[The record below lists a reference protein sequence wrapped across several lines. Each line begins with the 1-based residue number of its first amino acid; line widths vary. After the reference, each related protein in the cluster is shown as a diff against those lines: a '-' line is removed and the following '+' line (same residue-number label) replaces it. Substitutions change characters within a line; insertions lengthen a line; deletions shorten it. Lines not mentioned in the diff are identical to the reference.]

1 MKWMNLKDILLSEIS
16 QSHKDIVL
24 VHLEEVH
31 RAVKFIETESRI
43 EIFRDGRV
51 TDELVQ
57 SFGWRW
63 QKSLGRDGDDSWNNF
78 AIVFDIADV
87 HSHR

>member
-43 EIFRDGRV
+43 VRTNLEKREWGV
-51 TDELVQ
+51 NV
-57 SFGWRW
+57 
-63 QKSLGRDGDDSWNNF
+63 
-78 AIVFDIADV
+78 
-87 HSHR
+87 

>member
-31 RAVKFIETESRI
+31 RAVKFIETESRMRLPGAEVEGGI
-43 EIFRDGRV
+43 QKLINRYRVSVLQDKKKSSGDG
-51 TDELVQ
+51 
-57 SFGWRW
+57 
-63 QKSLGRDGDDSWNNF
+63 
-78 AIVFDIADV
+78 
-87 HSHR
+87 